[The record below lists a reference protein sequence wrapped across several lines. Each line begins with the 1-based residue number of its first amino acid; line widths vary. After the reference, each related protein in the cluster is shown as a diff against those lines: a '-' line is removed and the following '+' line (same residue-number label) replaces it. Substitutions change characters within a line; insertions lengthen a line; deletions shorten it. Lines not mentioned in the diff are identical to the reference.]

1 MGLKE
6 IMMLVAILIAL
17 EGALALV
24 STKFVI
30 SVTKKLIKNKD
41 LLRTFGFLE
50 FLVGLALLFFA
61 LQS

>member
-6 IMMLVAILIAL
+6 IMMLVAILIAI

-30 SVTKKLIKNKD
+30 SVTKN
-41 LLRTFGFLE
+41 
-50 FLVGLALLFFA
+50 
-61 LQS
+61 